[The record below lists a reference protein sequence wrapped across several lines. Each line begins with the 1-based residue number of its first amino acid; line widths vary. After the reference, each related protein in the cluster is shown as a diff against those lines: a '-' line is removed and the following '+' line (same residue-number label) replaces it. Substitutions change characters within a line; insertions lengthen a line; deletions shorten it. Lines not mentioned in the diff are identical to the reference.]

1 MILYCIILYYT
12 IWFIILYII
21 FCRILGVRYSIGTFL
36 RPIQLMIEG
45 LGSWFSASDFPG
57 VQRILSLF
65 ALSPHPGPGDVGM
78 S

>member
-1 MILYCIILYYT
+1 
-12 IWFIILYII
+12 
-21 FCRILGVRYSIGTFL
+21 
-36 RPIQLMIEG
+36 MIEG